1 MLKTIP
7 DKDLAVFTIW
17 MPVLERDDLLAAR
30 EATSR
35 LADSRVRHYW
45 DGQRALGY
53 TLGRTLQLKESQL
66 AWDVYLVYGRG
77 AQWTSGPLPS
87 PKDWMHQLSVEGPER
102 TLVGEE
108 LALRVRRELSA
119 KP

>member
-1 MLKTIP
+1 VLKTIP
-7 DKDLAVFTIW
+7 DKELAVFVVW

-30 EATSR
+30 EATSL

-53 TLGRTLQLKESQL
+53 PLGRTLQLKESQL
-66 AWDVYLVYGRG
+66 AWDVYLVYGRE
-77 AQWTSGPLPS
+77 AKWTSGSLP
-87 PKDWMHQLSVEGPER
+87 PPQDWMHQLSVEGPER

-108 LALRVRRELSA
+108 LAMRVRRELGA
-119 KP
+119 LK